1 MKKRTANSIMPQVL
15 ITAARRAWPTG
26 RLVLIAYL
34 VLVFAMLFLETW
46 LVYPAPPMALGDWNP
61 VGLNHEDVWFESADG
76 TKLHGWFVPHPQPK
90 WALLYCHGNGEHIGF
105 NADLAARLRDSL
117 SASVFLFDYRG
128 YGRSEGRPTEAGCIG
143 DGIAAQNWLANRTG
157 SQPGDIVLMG
167 RSLGGAVAV
176 AVAAEQGARALI
188 LENSFP
194 TMPEVAAVHFP
205 WLPVRW
211 AMRNRYDSLSRI
223 SRYGGPLVQS
233 HGLADNLIPI
243 DLARRLFEAANGRTK
258 KWIEFP
264 DLGHNSP
271 WPTQY
276 YNDLAEFLDTSA
288 AALVEA
294 K

>member
-1 MKKRTANSIMPQVL
+1 MKKRTANSIMPNVFT
-15 ITAARRAWPTG
+15 TAARRALPIA

-34 VLVFAMLFLETW
+34 CIVLTMLLLESW
-46 LVYPAPPMALGDWNP
+46 LVYPAPPIEVGDWNP

-90 WALLYCHGNGEHIGF
+90 RVILYCHGNGEHIGF

-128 YGRSEGRPTEAGCIG
+128 YGRSDGRPSEAGCIA
-143 DGIAAQNWLANRTG
+143 DGLAAQTWLAGRAG
-157 SQPGDIVLMG
+157 VGPSDVVLMG

-194 TMPEVAAVHFP
+194 TMPEIAAVHFP

-223 SRYGGPLVQS
+223 SRYSGPLVQS

-243 DLARRLFEAANGRTK
+243 DLARRLFEAADGRTK

-276 YNDLAEFLDTSA
+276 YNDLAAFLDTSA
-288 AALVEA
+288 LALVEA